1 MTVKTPL
8 LEMVSHVAQAGLQI
22 RSLPKALHPPKPM
35 RRLFS
40 NPLKFCVAKVILV
53 LLPLSQI

>member
-1 MTVKTPL
+1 
-8 LEMVSHVAQAGLQI
+8 MVSHVAQAGLQI